1 MPNHLLQSL
10 RLQKEYEYYQKEVK
24 ENEKKLGEMK
34 ADSDKYDE
42 YDIKRFQ
49 QVLDESFM
57 MVPDSQKRFKNAIED
72 LEMFIEELKKEESS
86 SEMAKAA
93 LEGEWYNTAQAVLQE
108 QKKMSET
115 EGAGFV
121 QIQTYVDDL
130 GDDEAF

>member
-1 MPNHLLQSL
+1 
-10 RLQKEYEYYQKEVK
+10 
-24 ENEKKLGEMK
+24 MK

-57 MVPDSQKRFKNAIED
+57 MVPDSQKRFKNAIQD

-86 SEMAKAA
+86 SEIAKAA
-93 LEGEWYNTAQAVLQE
+93 LEGEWYNTAQAVLL
-108 QKKMSET
+108 
-115 EGAGFV
+115 V

-130 GDDEAF
+130 GDDEAFWMYT